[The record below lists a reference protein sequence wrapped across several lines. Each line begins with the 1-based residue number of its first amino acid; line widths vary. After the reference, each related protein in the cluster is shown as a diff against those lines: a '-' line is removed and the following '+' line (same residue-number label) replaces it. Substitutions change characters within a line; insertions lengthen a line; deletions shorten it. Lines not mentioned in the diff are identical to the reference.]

1 MSSTVLVSVS
11 VAFSCSNC
19 SPVSSP
25 SVASKSS
32 TIIYEQHETH
42 LLSRYFNSKF
52 HIFDATVI
60 VAGFIVDVLLHG
72 TIEEAGSLIVVGR
85 LWRVFKII
93 EEFSS
98 GADDQIEE
106 LQERIELLEKE
117 NRVLQDSVR
126 TAGNSGQSYGTAD

>member
-1 MSSTVLVSVS
+1 M
-11 VAFSCSNC
+11 
-19 SPVSSP
+19 
-25 SVASKSS
+25 
-32 TIIYEQHETH
+32 
-42 LLSRYFNSKF
+42 
-52 HIFDATVI
+52 
-60 VAGFIVDVLLHG
+60 
-72 TIEEAGSLIVVGR
+72 VGR

-126 TAGNSGQSYGTAD
+126 TAGNGGQSYGTID